1 MIKVV
6 QETNLIVSPER
17 DSWLNNQI
25 LPPLSKASWEPS
37 GVLG

>member
-6 QETNLIVSPER
+6 QETNLIVPPER
-17 DSWLNNQI
+17 DSWLNHQI